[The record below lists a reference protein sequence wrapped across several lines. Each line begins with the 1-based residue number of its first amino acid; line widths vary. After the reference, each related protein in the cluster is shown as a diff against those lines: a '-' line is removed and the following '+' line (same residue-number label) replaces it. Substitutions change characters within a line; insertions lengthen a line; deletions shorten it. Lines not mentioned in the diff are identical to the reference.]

1 MPRVLLESV
10 GLFVL
15 PFAVFAI
22 YLALRL
28 KFPLAVEHWTRGRVS
43 WLALAGLAAA
53 AGGLLA
59 LDVFAP
65 RGHGSYVPAHLVD
78 GVIVPG
84 RFE

>member
-28 KFPLAVEHWTRGRVS
+28 KFPLAVEPWTRGRGS

-65 RGHGSYVPAHLVD
+65 RGHGRYVPAQLVD